1 MTFSVHQMK
10 KMRRHP
16 WMRIKLNKKQNH
28 EAAVFLKFYQRGIV
42 EQNEDPCTLVQMT
55 IKGQTINESISKSNN
70 DNLEDI
76 RLKTDKK
83 HIIPKFTGKPG

>member
-28 EAAVFLKFYQRGIV
+28 AAAVFLKFYQRGIV
-42 EQNEDPCTLVQMT
+42 EQNEDPCTLVQ
-55 IKGQTINESISKSNN
+55 IK
-70 DNLEDI
+70 
-76 RLKTDKK
+76 
-83 HIIPKFTGKPG
+83 